1 MKKHIIVVLLLCVMG
16 LGVMALIGCKEE
28 KKSFS
33 PESALLLMGAGQQ
46 TFFPEIP
53 LGVAE

>member
-28 KKSFS
+28 KKSAN
-33 PESALLLMGAGQQ
+33 PGALLLMGSPKY
-46 TFFPEIP
+46 FPEIP
-53 LGVAE
+53 QGVAR